1 MGGADRKNPERE
13 TPVKSM
19 NVSPFLMTL
28 LVGAALSFSGCQSKG
43 PTDYSPTHAR
53 LFLESTDGRGLTKT
67 LPRSGVV
74 ISIGSNAMITEGDI
88 VNAEVAQVELGRC
101 LMLQLTPA
109 ATRDLYRLTGSNQG
123 KRLVLTLNDVPVGA
137 RKIDAPF
144 TDGTLFIFVEMTDAQ
159 LESLVRDLKRTSF
172 EIQQALQRKS

>member
-1 MGGADRKNPERE
+1 M
-13 TPVKSM
+13 S
-19 NVSPFLMTL
+19 VSLFITAMMALT
-28 LVGAALSFSGCQSKG
+28 ALSFSGCQSKM
-43 PTDYSPTHAR
+43 PTDFSPTHAR
-53 LFLESTDGRGLTKT
+53 LFLESTDARGPTKT
-67 LPRSGVV
+67 LPKSGVV
-74 ISIGSNAMITEGDI
+74 ISIGTKAMITEVDI
-88 VNAEVAQVELGRC
+88 VNAEVAQVDLGRC

-172 EIQQALQRKS
+172 EIQKEIQRKS